1 MEDLCTDKEFGNL
14 QRRVGNIT
22 VKGITS
28 SKELSVLQEE
38 VIEQFLVSI
47 FLGYYF
53 TFICKFMKITFFCE
67 FQDEDEL
74 ETKESSGIDGF
85 VCNRSPDDTL
95 FEGHY
100 ERGVP
105 HGYFRHI
112 NSYGDL
118 EFFGCF
124 HMGTMLGGLNEEN

>member
-53 TFICKFMKITFFCE
+53 TFICKFMKITFFVN
-67 FQDEDEL
+67 FRM
-74 ETKESSGIDGF
+74 KMSSKQRK
-85 VCNRSPDDTL
+85 V
-95 FEGHY
+95 
-100 ERGVP
+100 
-105 HGYFRHI
+105 
-112 NSYGDL
+112 
-118 EFFGCF
+118 
-124 HMGTMLGGLNEEN
+124 LG